1 MVQLTKDTVLCQY
14 LVDRTFRYRDLA
26 RVVMV
31 QTTLLSGRGAAVSR
45 WEATALSTK
54 DHVRPHSHTSVGQQ
68 RSSWRRSPLSSLDP
82 GRPLPSP
89 HKPSLQPVKMVR
101 GTTRQCRRSQSRRSV
116 LLGLAS
122 VWGRP
127 CSAVAMLCGQGKIL
141 GCHLPPSSRLVSLL
155 NCHSRHTS
163 QNKFLV
169 VAALFAS
176 ASAFAPSPAFKAT
189 SALANNKA
197 DWEAAAELGWSM
209 GGEDY
214 SRNPEVQEHED
225 ARKSIHE
232 APSFEEYMKQRA
244 QQG

>member
-1 MVQLTKDTVLCQY
+1 MALYTPSASEERRVLDR
-14 LVDRTFRYRDLA
+14 LVTGCIECREDPR
-26 RVVMV
+26 
-31 QTTLLSGRGAAVSR
+31 
-45 WEATALSTK
+45 
-54 DHVRPHSHTSVGQQ
+54 
-68 RSSWRRSPLSSLDP
+68 SLDADFAQIFF
-82 GRPLPSP
+82 S
-89 HKPSLQPVKMVR
+89 H
-101 GTTRQCRRSQSRRSV
+101 
-116 LLGLAS
+116 
-122 VWGRP
+122 
-127 CSAVAMLCGQGKIL
+127 
-141 GCHLPPSSRLVSLL
+141 
-155 NCHSRHTS
+155 NS